1 MRIAGLGAVLA
12 GRAEN
17 SRPAEELFIR
27 ALRAVQPTFGG
38 DRNDSGVMSIA
49 ELDAA
54 APDLPITPADQP
66 TLGDRVFRLVATAG
80 AATALGIVGIFFV
93 YLVNESRPAFAQ
105 SGVIDLFTKST
116 WNGPVGEFG
125 VFGML
130 IGTIIMAVLAVTLAV
145 PLAIGMALFV
155 NEYAPRRVAQTLT
168 TAIDLLA
175 AIPSLIFGMWGLLAL
190 DRQLFPVARWFGDH
204 LVAIPIFRI
213 DDGAAIG
220 RSAFVGGVVVGMMM
234 LPIVTSV
241 SREVMARAPRDQCE
255 GALAL
260 GGTRWGMIKAVI
272 LPFGRSGII
281 GGALLGFGRA
291 LGETIAV
298 YLVIQ
303 QVYDINWHVL
313 ETGVGSIAAHIASRF
328 GEATPLEQS
337 GLIAAGLALFL
348 LTFVVNLIA
357 RLVTRRSIPS

>member
-1 MRIAGLGAVLA
+1 M
-12 GRAEN
+12 
-17 SRPAEELFIR
+17 IR
-27 ALRAVQPTFGG
+27 
-38 DRNDSGVMSIA
+38 GVMSIA
-49 ELDAA
+49 ELDVASA
-54 APDLPITPADQP
+54 DVPVTPADHP
-66 TLGDRVFRLVATAG
+66 TVGDRVFRIVATAG
-80 AATALGIVGIFFV
+80 AASSLVIVAGFFF

-105 SGVIDLFTKST
+105 SGVIDFFTESV
-116 WNGPVGEFG
+116 WNGSAGEFG
-125 VFGML
+125 VFGL
-130 IGTIIMAVLAVTLAV
+130 LVGTIIIAVLAITLAV

-155 NEYAPRRVAQTLT
+155 NEYAPPTVARMLT

-213 DDGAAIG
+213 DDGAQIG
-220 RSAFVGGVVVGMMM
+220 RSAFVAGVVVGIMMV
-234 LPIVTSV
+234 PIVTSV
-241 SREVMARAPRDQCE
+241 SREVMARAPREQCE

-260 GGTRWGMIKAVI
+260 GGTRWGMIRAVI

-298 YLVIQ
+298 VLIIELTTDV
-303 QVYDINWHVL
+303 NWHVL
-313 ETGVGSIAAHIASRF
+313 ETGAGSIAALIAAKF
-328 GEATPLEQS
+328 GEATELELS

-348 LTFVVNLIA
+348 LTFLVNLVA
-357 RLVTRRSIPS
+357 RIITRRSVPS

>member
-1 MRIAGLGAVLA
+1 
-12 GRAEN
+12 
-17 SRPAEELFIR
+17 
-27 ALRAVQPTFGG
+27 
-38 DRNDSGVMSIA
+38 MSNA
-49 ELDAA
+49 DLDVVSADV
-54 APDLPITPADQP
+54 PVTPADRP
-66 TLGDRVFRLVATAG
+66 TAGDRVFRVVATGG
-80 AATALGIVGIFFV
+80 AATALVIVAGFTF

-105 SGVIDLFTKST
+105 SGVVDFFTEST
-116 WNGPVGEFG
+116 WNASVGKFG
-125 VFGML
+125 VFGL
-130 IGTIIMAVLAVTLAV
+130 LVGTIIIAVLAMALAV

-155 NEYAPRRVAQTLT
+155 NEYAPPTVARVLT

-204 LVAIPIFRI
+204 VVAIPIFRI

-220 RSAFVGGVVVGMMM
+220 RSAFVAGVVVGIMM

-241 SREVMARAPRDQCE
+241 SREVMARTPREQCE

-260 GGTRWGMIKAVI
+260 GGTRWGMIRAVI

-291 LGETIAV
+291 LGETVAV
-298 YLVIQ
+298 ALIIEL
-303 QVYDINWHVL
+303 VYDINWHVL
-313 ETGVGSIAAHIASRF
+313 ETGAGSIAAHVAVKF
-328 GEATPLEQS
+328 GEATDLERS

-357 RLVTRRSIPS
+357 RTITGRSAPS